1 MIVLKYLCLLL
12 AVTYTFSNIGRA
24 CRGEAVY
31 APQIL
36 LMGLGIVG
44 YILLEFELGF

>member
-1 MIVLKYLCLLL
+1 MVVLKYVCLFL
-12 AVTYTFSNIGRA
+12 AIVYGFGNVVRTF
-24 CRGEAVY
+24 RGQTIHS
-31 APQIL
+31 PQVL